1 MISMNDF
8 NFTPTVVNV
17 TLLPENVT
25 VDEGDRNVT
34 FTISRDGD
42 TILNRTVEVQFMTES
57 GSATSGM
64 MFTYPGN

>member
-1 MISMNDF
+1 MTLILL
-8 NFTPTVVNV
+8 PTVVNV

-34 FTISRDGD
+34 FTISRDVD

-57 GSATSGM
+57 GSATSGI